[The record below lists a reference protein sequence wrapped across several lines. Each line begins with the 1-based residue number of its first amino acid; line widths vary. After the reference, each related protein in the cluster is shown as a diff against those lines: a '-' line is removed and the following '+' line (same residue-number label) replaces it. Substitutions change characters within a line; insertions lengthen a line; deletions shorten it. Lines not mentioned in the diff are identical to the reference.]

1 MNSKPIIFLK
11 PGDII
16 NIDGVEM
23 TYEDIMESK
32 IDSMMFRKHLKTLI
46 EKQEVKA

>member
-1 MNSKPIIFLK
+1 MKSTNTIFLK

-23 TYEDIMESK
+23 TYEDIIESK
-32 IDSMMFRKHLKTLI
+32 IDSVMYRRHLK
-46 EKQEVKA
+46 ESK